1 MIDVVVNDLWLITNN
16 LTHTLALFE
25 KNWKLKAEL
34 LENETA
40 VINLGNEVQLCLKQ
54 DEQVAQTEEIRLVTS
69 DCIAA
74 YCLLKSNGIE
84 FANMPSYS
92 SRGVTAEF
100 FDACGNS
107 FFLVEPR
114 NYKEQ

>member
-1 MIDVVVNDLWLITNN
+1 MIDVVVDDLWLITNN
-16 LTHTLALFE
+16 LAHTLTLFE
-25 KNWKLKAEL
+25 EHWKLEAEL

-40 VINLGNEVQLCLKQ
+40 VINLSNEVQLYLKQ
-54 DEQVAQTEEIRLVTS
+54 DEQAQQTEQIRLVTS

-74 YCLLKSNGIE
+74 YCLLKSNGIQ

-92 SRGVTAEF
+92 SGGVTAEF